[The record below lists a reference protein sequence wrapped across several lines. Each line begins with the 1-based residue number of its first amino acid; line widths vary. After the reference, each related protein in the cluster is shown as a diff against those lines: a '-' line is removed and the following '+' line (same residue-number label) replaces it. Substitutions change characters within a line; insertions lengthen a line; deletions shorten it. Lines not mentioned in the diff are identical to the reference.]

1 MDKVHFKRIY
11 TNKYYSNG
19 NNNFEE
25 TQINNKETH
34 CGLER
39 KNFGHSREW
48 IITVLLSVM
57 SSREKKEV

>member
-11 TNKYYSNG
+11 TNKYCSNG

-25 TQINNKETH
+25 TQINNKE
-34 CGLER
+34 R
-39 KNFGHSREW
+39 KNFRHSREW